1 MYVWLRGA
9 DLLDMKSSPPWERLD
24 TLAMF
29 SVCLLHSSRLSFSV
43 FRFFVF
49 SFLFFHFSVIIWKSE
64 NLKIWL
70 VFFYMYLFFCFLF
83 SFGCCACCVTT
94 PSGLSTSSLHHSS
107 PTSHD
112 RTIQKKTVASHEAA
126 VAKYT
131 LVYNL
136 SFRCTNHS
144 WQRVVTLLPPV
155 GQTLW
160 LFAAIVTSSFL
171 HCIHFERYG
180 CGSFGVLRL
189 SAVLADMAALLLTQ
203 ALTPHGSESQQSY
216 RENSPPCNWRENSSH
231 RLLTCF
237 FHNILSGT
245 RTHWA
250 PPQPSKG
257 YPHL

>member
-155 GQTLW
+155 GHTSW

-171 HCIHFERYG
+171 HCSRIYIWTPLRAIWLWQLRCSPAQRCSGWHGSASPYSSTHPPRERVPAILQRKF
-180 CGSFGVLRL
+180 STLQLKRKFVS
-189 SAVLADMAALLLTQ
+189 SATHLLL
-203 ALTPHGSESQQSY
+203 P
-216 RENSPPCNWRENSSH
+216 
-231 RLLTCF
+231 
-237 FHNILSGT
+237 
-245 RTHWA
+245 
-250 PPQPSKG
+250 
-257 YPHL
+257 